1 MKVFLILIL
10 QRIVYAS
17 CMQLGYNA
25 MADIFLLLDK
35 MTNIDSAPRAN
46 DLEILLS
53 DKYTDQHKLYSI

>member
-17 CMQLGYNA
+17 CIQLGYNA
-25 MADIFLLLDK
+25 MADIFFMLDK
-35 MTNIDSAPRAN
+35 MNNIDGAPRAD

-53 DKYTDQHKLYSI
+53 DKYTDQHKVYSI

>member
-10 QRIVYAS
+10 QRIVYAY

-35 MTNIDSAPRAN
+35 MTNIDSAPRTN

>member
-35 MTNIDSAPRAN
+35 MTNIDSAPRTN

-53 DKYTDQHKLYSI
+53 DKYTDQHKVYSI